1 MRSHDVLVVDD
12 SAIARALLTAIID
25 RDPHLRVAGEAADG
39 AAAVELTKSLRPA
52 IVVMDINM
60 PGMDGIE
67 ATTQIMIE
75 QPTPI
80 LIVTAGFD
88 ARQVEVSLKAV
99 TAGALTVAPKPVGP
113 ADPSFGY
120 DSARLVT
127 LLKALADVK
136 VVRQRSRNERAERA
150 PSDALAESTRSID
163 IVGVAASTGGPAA
176 LYRFLEALPRTLD
189 VPVLVVQHIAHGF
202 VDGLGRWLCGATT
215 LPVLVAA
222 DGAKPEGGHVY
233 LAPDDRHLIL
243 ERGRLKLSSAEP
255 VGGFRPS
262 ATALFRSLAVSHR
275 EAAVAVVLTGMG
287 NDGLDGAT
295 AIRDAGGLVL
305 AQDAAS
311 SVVFGMPQAVVSAGV
326 AHAVGPVEEL
336 AYRISRSVSKTGG
349 WSKGGG

>member
-1 MRSHDVLVVDD
+1 MTRRHDVLVVDD
-12 SAIARALLTAIID
+12 SAVARALLTAIID

-39 AAAVELTKSLRPA
+39 TEAVELTKTLRPA

-60 PGMDGIE
+60 PRMDGIE
-67 ATTQIMIE
+67 ATKRIMIE

-88 ARQVEVSLKAV
+88 AKQVEVSLKAV
-99 TAGALTVAPKPVGP
+99 GAGALTVAPKPVGP

-127 LLKALADVK
+127 LLRALADVK
-136 VVRQRSRNERAERA
+136 VVRQRGREGTTERA
-150 PSDALAESTRSID
+150 PSGGLASRSID

-189 VPVLVVQHIAHGF
+189 VPILVVQHIAHGF
-202 VDGLGRWLCGATT
+202 VDGLARWLSGATT
-215 LPVLVAA
+215 LPVLVAV

-233 LAPDDRHLIL
+233 LAPDDRHLTL
-243 ERGRLKLSSAEP
+243 HLGRLRLSAAEP

-262 ATALFRSLAVSHR
+262 ATALFRSLAVSHG
-275 EAAVAVVLTGMG
+275 ETAVAVVLTGMG
-287 NDGLDGAT
+287 TDGLDGAT

-311 SVVFGMPQAVVSAGV
+311 SAVFGMPQAVVNAGV

-336 AYRISRSVSKTGG
+336 AYRIGRSVPKTGV
-349 WSKGGG
+349 